1 MARSSRLGVIGAW
14 FMLSQKTKYA
24 LRALV
29 YLAAMEGPSASIAEI
44 AIGAK
49 APRKF
54 LEAILLEL
62 KQAGFLESR
71 RGRFGGYGL
80 AAPPEKIVFADVI
93 RAIEGPLALA
103 PCASRTAYRPC
114 HDCFDVETC
123 PIRAALLASRD
134 AVAGVLEGWSL
145 ATALQSEA
153 TITKSLVSD

>member
-1 MARSSRLGVIGAW
+1 
-14 FMLSQKTKYA
+14 MLSQKTKYA

-29 YLAAMEGPSASIAEI
+29 FLAGRTESPSASIAEI

-62 KQAGFLESR
+62 KQAGFVDSR
-71 RGRFGGYGL
+71 RGRFGGYAL
-80 AAPPEKIVFADVI
+80 VHTPKDIVFADVI
-93 RAIEGPLALA
+93 RAMEGPLALA

-114 HDCFDVETC
+114 QDCFDVETC

-134 AVAGVLEGWSL
+134 AIADVLEHWSL
-145 ATALQSEA
+145 ETALQQPG
-153 TITKSLVSD
+153 TTPID

>member
-1 MARSSRLGVIGAW
+1 
-14 FMLSQKTKYA
+14 MLSQKTKYA

-29 YLAAMEGPSASIAEI
+29 YLASLEREPSASIAEI

-62 KQAGFLESR
+62 KQAGFVDSR

-80 AAPPEKIVFADVI
+80 VAPPDKIFFADVI
-93 RAIEGPLALA
+93 RAVEGPLALA

-134 AVAGVLEGWSL
+134 AVAHVLEDWSL
-145 ATALQSEA
+145 ASSLAGSERA
-153 TITKSLVSD
+153 TNSLVGD

>member
-1 MARSSRLGVIGAW
+1 
-14 FMLSQKTKYA
+14 MLSQKTKYA

-29 YLAAMEGPSASIAEI
+29 WLASRRDLPSASIADI
-44 AIGAK
+44 AVGAK

-62 KQAGFLESR
+62 KQAGFVESR
-71 RGRFGGYGL
+71 RGRFGGYAL
-80 AAPPEKIVFADVI
+80 AAAPERILFADVI
-93 RAIEGPLALA
+93 RAVEGPLALA

-134 AVAGVLEGWSL
+134 AIAAVLEQWSL
-145 ATALQSEA
+145 ERALAQPELLADEVGHNS
-153 TITKSLVSD
+153 